1 MTYDEISSEISKLK
15 SKLSQRKSQFSEAK
29 TGVEELKSTF
39 SNFDDNN
46 LNYDKKDYQK
56 VISLFDSGDYQKAQ
70 SLSKQAIQEGQST
83 FSAMEDAKESINH
96 LESVIS
102 HLKSSKVKYDKKAY
116 DSAVSDFESGDYL
129 IAQSTADSAIKD
141 AEGSL
146 SGMEKVTI
154 LRDELESTLVSYK
167 KNHGLSLPDF
177 DIEEINK
184 LIASNE
190 FKKATNKINI
200 FYSKIGSLLD
210 SKEKIDEHLEEYKER
225 LKEAKNH
232 MILDES
238 KFSIDEIS
246 QLIKSHDFEKALK
259 NLKTISASL
268 TKTMNQSPTL
278 EFDFPQGLVAKEWN
292 KVTLGIRNTGPIHID
307 DVKLDFEGID
317 QRKSFNF
324 KRIESGEEGNVVG
337 ALNPEDP
344 GSLEVKAI
352 ISYSTF
358 VSQTLDE
365 EIPPLEIEEWIDVLR
380 PGSIQQESRPEIKV
394 SKPVPKTVAGHRSE
408 VPEWNKPKGLKGND
422 ITLLEFFERRWNCY
436 SKWPNNKAELDYLH
450 NNQSKFQIESYFEI
464 PTDPSTVLNEW
475 ALPDN
480 LRGNVFLD
488 DQRNSHVRQIL
499 ASPIDTNFVIIGE
512 PGVGKTVMLYEA
524 FDSLMD
530 KVPSGI
536 LTTSTIGDA
545 HTGFGMR
552 LFYDDIP
559 ENQELVDEI
568 STKGAKGLV
577 VSAREADWNRLDS
590 KFKNQFQ
597 RLTVP
602 LFSDKDIVS
611 LCHRMLDFSTIKY
624 DDAAIEQLKT
634 YAQGSPI
641 FVWSLIREMLFSGI
655 RLLTNT
661 YVKDNSRKGMENYV
675 SLILQ
680 KLLKDGQDYKPGG
693 LHTLGCL
700 LFLSEYMKDKKCHE
714 ILFRSFAEIVEPDFE
729 DIFGDRQS
737 TNTFNQ
743 TIAYLSGEGS
753 LIRFPHD
760 TWADVIEGHGSNM
773 NPFKAVIQDIRRKIS
788 DPKYERYKREAVIDT
803 WEQIVRRY
811 RRNSVRERDSF
822 LALSDVLTNNFTL
835 SELEKDIDE
844 DGEADVDVEMIR
856 EVCSSNS
863 ELPIAARVLSRIQAS
878 KPNQIN
884 KIININDSVINRS
897 NLNFEGEENIED
909 SVINRNNKV

>member
-1 MTYDEISSEISKLK
+1 MTYDDISSEISKLK
-15 SKLSQRKSQFSEAK
+15 SQLSQRKSQFSDAK

-56 VISLFDSGDYQKAQ
+56 AISLFDSGDYQKAQ
-70 SLSKQAIQEGQST
+70 SLSKQAIQAGQST
-83 FSAMEDAKESINH
+83 FSAMEDAKKSIDH
-96 LESVIS
+96 LESVIL
-102 HLKSSKVKYDKKAY
+102 HLESSKVKYDKKAY
-116 DSAVSDFESGDYL
+116 DSAVSDFESGHYL
-129 IAQSTADSAIKD
+129 VAHSTADSAIKD

-154 LRDELESTLVSYK
+154 LRDELKSTLASYQ

-177 DIEEINK
+177 DIKEINK

-190 FKKATNKINI
+190 FKKATNKINNLLDQ
-200 FYSKIGSLLD
+200 SGSLLE
-210 SKEKIDEHLEEYKER
+210 SKEKADER
-225 LKEAKNH
+225 LKEYKQRFKEAK
-232 MILDES
+232 IQIIIDEA
-238 KFSIDEIS
+238 KFSSSSIS
-246 QLIKSHDFEKALK
+246 QLIESHQFDDALKQTQTLNSQLTKAL
-259 NLKTISASL
+259 
-268 TKTMNQSPTL
+268 NQKPSL

-292 KVTLGIRNTGPIHID
+292 KVSLEIRNTSKVHVD
-307 DVKLDFEGID
+307 DIRLDFDGLD
-317 QRKSFNF
+317 QRKTFDF
-324 KRIESGEEGNVVG
+324 GRIEGGESKSVIG
-337 ALNPEDP
+337 ALKPEDP
-344 GSLEVKAI
+344 GSLEVKA
-352 ISYSTF
+352 
-358 VSQTLDE
+358 
-365 EIPPLEIEEWIDVLR
+365 EIKYTTHNESEALVDLEEWIDVLR

-394 SKPVPKTVAGHRSE
+394 SKSVPKAVTGHRSE
-408 VPEWNKPKGLKGND
+408 VPEWNKPRNLKGDN

-436 SKWPNNKAELDYLH
+436 SKWPNNKSELDYLH

-590 KFKNQFQ
+590 KFKSQFQ